1 MRVLALDLGRSVGWQ
16 IFDGPRQRQHGTFVL
31 PPRAGV
37 DDFATRAVALY
48 DWLGVKLDQHNPA
61 LVAFEAPLVPVAGL
75 QEKLQSQA
83 HIVRGLIALATV
95 VELVVA
101 LRNTA
106 LPAPLRRRCVE
117 VNVQRA
123 KSQLSGNQWA
133 KKPEMIAAAVRRG
146 YRVATE
152 HEADAC
158 GVALAA
164 LDHVGA

>member
-1 MRVLALDLGRSVGWQ
+1 MRVLGLDLGVHVGWQ
-16 IFDGPRQRQHGTFVL
+16 LLDGQRQRQHGTFVL
-31 PPRAGV
+31 PPRQGV

-48 DWLGVKLDQHNPA
+48 DWLGVKLDQFNPA

-75 QEKLQSQA
+75 QEKLESQA
-83 HIVRGLIALATV
+83 HVVRGLIVLAGV

-101 LRNTA
+101 LRNRRL
-106 LPAPLRRRCVE
+106 LPVHRARCVE

-133 KKPEMIAAAVRRG
+133 KKREMIAAAVRRG
-146 YRVATE
+146 YHVATE